1 MLNLRARASVVTQP
15 ATEPVTIHE
24 AKRQVSLASDDQTAD
39 SELALAITAA
49 RQQWERDT
57 QEHYITRSMRL
68 TLDELDEF
76 RFPHRP
82 VTAIASVKYY
92 DLDNVQQTLSTSV
105 YQLDQPHNR
114 LMLAYNQDWPLTLDR
129 WDAVEVN
136 YTLGSVA
143 DSTQVSAVAKQ
154 AMLLLVGYYF
164 DANRGDHDRPN
175 DQKAYERLVH
185 KYMRS
190 SYP

>member
-1 MLNLRARASVVTQP
+1 
-15 ATEPVTIHE
+15 
-24 AKRQVSLASDDQTAD
+24 
-39 SELALAITAA
+39 
-49 RQQWERDT
+49 
-57 QEHYITRSMRL
+57 
-68 TLDELDEF
+68 
-76 RFPHRP
+76 
-82 VTAIASVKYY
+82 
-92 DLDNVQQTLSTSV
+92 
-105 YQLDQPHNR
+105 
-114 LMLAYNQDWPLTLDR
+114 MLAYNQDWPLTLDR